1 MVAKIGRPTKY
12 CQEILDRSFDYFENY
27 ERYGDAVP
35 SQGGLSSELDI
46 ARSTLKKWGKEPG
59 KEEFSAILAKIKMKQ
74 ERVLLNKGLLGEFNS
89 NIVKLMLG
97 KHGYSNRAKIENVGR
112 VYVGPLV
119 VKP

>member
-46 ARSTLKKWGKEPG
+46 ARSKLKKWGKEPG

-97 KHGYSNRAKIENVGR
+97 KHGYSNRAKIENAGR